1 MTPEEKSEIQSRYYY
16 LYNNNEELN
25 DPIDPLNY
33 IDSSGDR
40 LIHIASGLGDLRTVE
55 LLISAGQDINQMGDM
70 GYTPLHWA
78 YRSKN
83 QDLIEFLL
91 SHGADL
97 TIKNGFGKL
106 PNECE

>member
-1 MTPEEKSEIQSRYYY
+1 
-16 LYNNNEELN
+16 
-25 DPIDPLNY
+25 
-33 IDSSGDR
+33 
-40 LIHIASGLGDLRTVE
+40 
-55 LLISAGQDINQMGDM
+55 MGDM

-83 QDLIEFLL
+83 QDLIKFLL